1 MEPVVVN
8 ALHQAVERIRE
19 KAPGDQDGDRGNGQH
34 SEGKE
39 PGLPLPV
46 RHFATNCHHCEKDSQ
61 RAAGHIQDRQEN
73 QFQDPAPFSGSN
85 TLAQGCHG
93 ERQGQSYDCPGKRI
107 VVAEKDHQQQGRD
120 ERKHIREQRLA
131 AARRPDSQLDAA
143 IQNGQQRRRLHLFGG
158 RRLFKLLARPERAL
172 GREAEK
178 IMLPMQPGDVYQ
190 TYADTTKLERE
201 LGYKPGVMLR
211 EGVDRFVAW
220 YLSDQN
226 PLR

>member
-19 KAPGDQDGDRGNGQH
+19 NAPGDQDGDRGNGQH

-46 RHFATNCHHCEKDSQ
+46 RHFATNGRHCEKDPQ
-61 RAAGHIQDRQEN
+61 RTAGHIQDRQEN
-73 QFQDPAPFSGSN
+73 QLQDPAPSSGSD

-93 ERQGQSYDCPGKRI
+93 ERQGQSCDCPGKRI

-131 AARRPDSQLDAA
+131 AARRPDGQLDAA
-143 IQNGQQRRRLHLFGG
+143 IQNGQQRRPGG
-158 RRLFKLLARPERAL
+158 SVIEELGEAAPQPVGQAAGHAGHVGEIGARPLEQLILLLEMEVVPIPERKENKNAD
-172 GREAEK
+172 
-178 IMLPMQPGDVYQ
+178 PGQ
-190 TYADTTKLERE
+190 
-201 LGYKPGVMLR
+201 
-211 EGVDRFVAW
+211 DRHRQRCNF
-220 YLSDQN
+220 L
-226 PLR
+226 